1 MKKLLK
7 RKLTKN
13 EIILIVILGL
23 AIIGVITSHKRIA
36 DKIDKVWNI
45 YSGKPVEN
53 NKPSK

>member
-45 YSGKPVEN
+45 YSGKPAAN
-53 NKPSK
+53 SKPSK